1 MNNFENINLE
11 KGMYQSGNLS
21 DVLEKLD
28 PSEDYYGTSLEGLD
42 AFSRQLKR
50 FDIKVSGNNS
60 DTVEKFFSNDNTAVL
75 FPEYVRKC
83 VQAGID
89 ENNLVQDI
97 IANTIDSNSLDYRSV
112 YVKQDDNHSS
122 ISISTYDNL
131 VPIHKR
137 GRLLNA
143 SYEALRFQRIGTLTV
158 LLKQIG
164 CHIAKC
170 QYHDAVNILSD
181 NHYTICKNFE
191 NITDDI
197 AIWLNTL
204 NGYKLTTVLCSLA
217 GFKLLQES
225 LSNMII
231 CMDDGYY
238 YGRIKIIVSPNDPP
252 CKIIGID
259 NRYALEMIKC
269 DSVKM
274 DYEKLIDRQ
283 FERAEIF
290 SCAGFSV
297 MCADAIK
304 SIKW

>member
-1 MNNFENINLE
+1 MSNFKQINLE
-11 KGMYQSGNLS
+11 KGMYQCGNLS
-21 DVLEKLD
+21 DVLEELD
-28 PSEDYYGTSLEGLD
+28 SSEDYYGTTLQGLD

-60 DTVEKFFSNDNTAVL
+60 DTVEKFFSNYNTAVL
-75 FPEYVRKC
+75 FPEYIRKC

-131 VPIHKR
+131 VPIHKH

-143 SYEALRFQRIGTLTV
+143 SYEALRFQRISTLTV

-181 NHYTICKNFE
+181 NHYTVCKTFE
-191 NITDDI
+191 NIPYDI
-197 AIWLNTL
+197 AVWLNVL

-217 GFKLLQES
+217 GFKLLQEP
-225 LSNMII
+225 LNDMIVYR
-231 CMDDGYY
+231 DNGNYY
-238 YGRIKIIVSPNDPP
+238 RETKIIVSPNDPP
-252 CKIIGID
+252 CRIIGID

-269 DSVKM
+269 GSVKM

-283 FERAEIF
+283 FERAEIY
-290 SCAGFSV
+290 SIAGFSA
-297 MCADAIK
+297 MCTDAIK